1 MVVEGSP
8 APLFEA
14 GSKFRGFRIVKVEE
28 IPDVRATA
36 YLIEHEA
43 TGARII
49 HLHTDDPENL
59 FSVGFRTPPR
69 DSTGV
74 AHILE
79 HSVLAGSERYPVRD
93 AFNELA
99 RGTLQTFINAF
110 TYPDKTVYPVASRVR
125 KDFFNLARVYADLV
139 LRPRLLRETF
149 RQEGTT
155 SSFWAAVTR
164 TVTSPYRVSCT
175 MR

>member
-59 FSVGFRTPPR
+59 FPWGFGRLPEIRRASPIFSSIR
-69 DSTGV
+69 CWPGLNG
-74 AHILE
+74 IL
-79 HSVLAGSERYPVRD
+79 
-93 AFNELA
+93 
-99 RGTLQTFINAF
+99 
-110 TYPDKTVYPVASRVR
+110 
-125 KDFFNLARVYADLV
+125 
-139 LRPRLLRETF
+139 
-149 RQEGTT
+149 
-155 SSFWAAVTR
+155 
-164 TVTSPYRVSCT
+164 
-175 MR
+175 